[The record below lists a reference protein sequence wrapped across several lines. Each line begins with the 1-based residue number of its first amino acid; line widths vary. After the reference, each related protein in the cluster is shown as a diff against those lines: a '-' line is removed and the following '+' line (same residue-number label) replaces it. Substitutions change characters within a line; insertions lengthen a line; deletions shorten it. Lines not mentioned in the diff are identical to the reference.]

1 MRHHVLIVATDSHVR
16 PQLLAD
22 AVDCARERTRGAVMV
37 VNVQIPAVLPPTLP
51 ITAWPPRLAARLDR
65 LRDATEALVGS
76 LTPPG
81 RVEIVPCRSVA
92 ALLQAVWPVDT
103 LILVGKAGWSIRRAA
118 RGVAPEVVVI
128 PARSTPTRRGTAPA
142 PASQP
147 QAITQRP

>member
-1 MRHHVLIVATDSHVR
+1 MPSAAR
-16 PQLLAD
+16 
-22 AVDCARERTRGAVMV
+22 RERAPGAVLV

-51 ITAWPPRLAARLDR
+51 ISAWPPRLAARLER
-65 LRDATEALVGS
+65 LRDATEALVES

-92 ALLQAVWPVDT
+92 TLLQAVWPVDT

-118 RGVAPEVVVI
+118 RGVAPDIVII

-142 PASQP
+142 SQP

>member
-1 MRHHVLIVATDSHVR
+1 MRRHILIVATDSHIQ

-22 AVDCARERTRGAVMV
+22 AVADATRQGSGAVTV
-37 VNVQIPAVLPPTLP
+37 VNVMIPAVLPPTLP
-51 ITAWPPRLAARLDR
+51 VTAWPPRLAARLGR
-65 LRDATEALVGS
+65 LRDAMEPILETLQ
-76 LTPPG
+76 PKG

-103 LILVGKAGWSIRRAA
+103 LILVGRAGWSVRRAA
-118 RGVAPEVVVI
+118 RGVAPDVVMV
-128 PARSTPTRRGTAPA
+128 PARTAPSRREPV